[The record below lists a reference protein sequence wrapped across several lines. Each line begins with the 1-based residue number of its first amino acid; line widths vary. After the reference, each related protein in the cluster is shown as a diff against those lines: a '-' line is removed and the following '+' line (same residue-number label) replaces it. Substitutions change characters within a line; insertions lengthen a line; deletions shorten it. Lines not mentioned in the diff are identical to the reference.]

1 METEPQSPAD
11 AIPGAE
17 RWTPVP
23 PPLPRIHPRPP
34 LPARVNLVCFLLTLV
49 TTLIAGTVL
58 TLNDLTVAWEVAW
71 TPKLWL
77 IGLPYSLSLIL
88 ILGAHEMGH
97 YVACRRYGLE
107 ATLPFFIPGL
117 PPFGTFGAVIRI
129 RSPFTGRRALF
140 DVGVAGPLAGFA
152 VALPILAYG
161 LMHSTVVRRP
171 LVPGE
176 LGLSSCLLLDL
187 AYNRFFPALRPGELI
202 ELHPFVAAAWVGLL
216 ATFLNLL
223 PIGQLDGGHM
233 LYALSRRFHR
243 PVSLV
248 VIIGL
253 IGAGLLFGG
262 VHLIVFAVLWAAIG
276 ARHPP
281 LLDESETL
289 GAGRVLVA
297 LLALAIFV
305 LCFIPSSPQL
315 G

>member
-1 METEPQSPAD
+1 MESGPHTPAEG
-11 AIPGAE
+11 IPGAE
-17 RWTPVP
+17 RWIPGP
-23 PPLPRIHPRPP
+23 PPLPRASPRPP
-34 LPARVNLVCFLLTLV
+34 LPARVNLLCFLLTLL
-49 TTLIAGTVL
+49 TTLIAGTVQ
-58 TLNDLTVAWEVAW
+58 TLNDLSVAWDVAK
-71 TPKLWL
+71 TPKLWI

-152 VALPILAYG
+152 VALPILGYG
-161 LMHSTVVRRP
+161 LAHSTVVRQP
-171 LVPGE
+171 PGPGE
-176 LGLSSCLLLDL
+176 INLPSCLLLDL
-187 AYNRFFPALRPGELI
+187 AFNRFFPALRPGDLI

-233 LYALSRRFHR
+233 LYALSRRAHR
-243 PVSLV
+243 PVSLL
-248 VIIGL
+248 VIVGL
-253 IGAGLLFGG
+253 IGAGFLFGG
-262 VHLIVFAVLWAAIG
+262 VHLIVFGLLWAAIG

-305 LCFIPSSPQL
+305 LCFIPNSPRL